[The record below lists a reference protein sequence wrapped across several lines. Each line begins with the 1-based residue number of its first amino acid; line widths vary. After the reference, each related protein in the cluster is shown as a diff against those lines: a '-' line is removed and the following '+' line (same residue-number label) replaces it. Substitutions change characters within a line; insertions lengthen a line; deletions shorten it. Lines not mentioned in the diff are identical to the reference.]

1 MNTLRPYTGLKTL
14 TLTMVGSVQQP
25 SGNASAQN
33 DSKEQPQSRRS
44 FATKMIARV
53 FSRPLLR
60 AALRSRQLCTSQPPQ
75 SGVPGGGRD
84 VAKSIAAARKQKL
97 EAIHNSQKSKK
108 RSSFAGTAAMIVL
121 GGGIAS
127 GCWFG
132 FTETG
137 NAWFRENVLS
147 EKTSSGRVIKTGLGY
162 LGDFFRPFTQP
173 SREEL
178 LPDMPPIPPGHVPFR
193 TLVLDLEGTLCHS
206 EWDRKYGWRTAKRPG
221 VDKFLY
227 RLAGMYEI
235 VLFSSGMMMNEQP
248 IAAELDQYR
257 CISHFLFRSA
267 TTFEG
272 NQHIKDLSKLNRD
285 LARVVV
291 VDDED
296 VGLKYHPENL
306 VKIKRFEDVHEP
318 DTTLDDLLLFLE
330 DLVVRDVPDVR
341 EEIKK
346 YEGRDIP
353 TEFGRLAKQ
362 RKIEEEQNRRKG
374 LGGLIRGRR

>member
-1 MNTLRPYTGLKTL
+1 MRQPCVSKPKVETILNRQPTITPTKRNTAMTNQLFRG
-14 TLTMVGSVQQP
+14 
-25 SGNASAQN
+25 A
-33 DSKEQPQSRRS
+33 
-44 FATKMIARV
+44 
-53 FSRPLLR
+53 LLR
-60 AALRSRQLCTSQPPQ
+60 LPQVSRHSNISFPILQTRQFCSAP
-75 SGVPGGGRD
+75 GGGGRD
-84 VAKSIAAARKQKL
+84 VAKSLAAARKKKL
-97 EAIHNSQKSKK
+97 EEIHNSQKRKK
-108 RSSFAGTAAMIVL
+108 KTSFAGTATMALV
-121 GGGIAS
+121 GGGLAAS
-127 GCWFG
+127 CWFG
-132 FTETG
+132 FTEAG
-137 NAWFRENVLS
+137 NDWFKENVLN
-147 EKTSSGRVIKTGLGY
+147 EKTTSGKVINSGLSY
-162 LGDFFRPFTQP
+162 LSELFSPFTQP

-178 LPDMPPIPPGHVPFR
+178 LPDMPPIPVGHVPFR

-235 VLFSSGMMMNEQP
+235 VLFSSGLMMNEQP

-296 VGLKYHPENL
+296 VGLKYHKENL
-306 VKIKRFEDVHEP
+306 VKIKPFNNVHEP
-318 DTTLDDLLLFLE
+318 DQTLEDLLLFLE

-346 YEGRDIP
+346 YEGKDIA
-353 TEFGRLAKQ
+353 TEFGRVAKQ
-362 RKIEEEQNRRKG
+362 RKVEEEQNRRKG